1 MNIYPDNCVIL
12 APLAGYTDLPY
23 RCSAIRHG
31 CTHAFTEMIDAG
43 SLAYGHKKTFSMLQ
57 RGKTEKWLGVQ
68 IVGSDHGTLQKAV
81 EIINQSDVD
90 VLDFNLGCPARK
102 VVKKG
107 EGAALAKKT
116 EEAIRALEVLLKYSK
131 FPVTVKTRIL
141 DELDPEPTVYLVQ
154 RLVDA
159 GAAAITLHGRIMT
172 KVYSGE
178 VGFAVI
184 SEVRKRIDRQIIA
197 NGGVFRYSDCEILR
211 RETGC
216 GCVMIARGAMGN
228 PWIFEEIREGGAF
241 VPPTPDALASEIELH
256 LKDMAE
262 CYGEEL
268 GMRISRKIIFDYLK
282 GRGYS
287 GELKN
292 AVCKIKT
299 LKDVETRL
307 EEIRRGPGP
316 RYAKWLESNPD
327 APRRLTV

>member
-1 MNIYPDNCVIL
+1 MKIYPDNCIIL

-81 EIINQSDVD
+81 EIISRCDVD

-116 EEAIRALEVLLKYSK
+116 EDAIRALEVLVKYSK

-141 DELDPEPTVYLVQ
+141 DETDPEPTVCLVQ

-159 GAAAITLHGRIMT
+159 GAAAVTLHGRIMT

-184 SEVRKRIDRQIIA
+184 SEVRKRIDRQIVA

-211 RETGC
+211 KETGC
-216 GCVMIARGAMGN
+216 DCVMIARGAMGN
-228 PWIFEEIREGGAF
+228 PWIFEEIRAGRAF
-241 VPPTPDALASEIELH
+241 VPPTPDELASEIELH

-262 CYGEEL
+262 CYGEEV
-268 GMRISRKIIFDYLK
+268 GMRISRKIIIDYLK

-299 LKDVETRL
+299 IGDLETYL
-307 EEIRRGPGP
+307 GEIRCGPSP
-316 RYAKWLESNPD
+316 RYGKWLESNPD

>member
-23 RCSAIRHG
+23 RSSAIRHG

-57 RGKTEKWLGVQ
+57 RGKSEKWLGVQ
-68 IVGSDHGTLQKAV
+68 IVGSDHGTLRKAV
-81 EIINQSDVD
+81 EIINHSDVD

-116 EEAIRALEVLLKYSK
+116 EEAIHALEVLLKYSK
-131 FPVTVKTRIL
+131 RPVTVKTRIL
-141 DELDPEPTVYLVQ
+141 DEIDPEPTINLVR

-159 GAAAITLHGRIMT
+159 GAAAVTLHGRIMA

-184 SEVRKRIDRQIIA
+184 SEVRKSIDSQIIA
-197 NGGVFRYSDCEILR
+197 NGGVFRHADCEILR
-211 RETGC
+211 KETGC
-216 GCVMIARGAMGN
+216 DCVMIARGAMGN
-228 PWIFEEIREGGAF
+228 PWIFEEIREGGLF
-241 VPPTPDALASEIELH
+241 VPPTSDELATEIELH
-256 LKDMAE
+256 LNDMVE
-262 CYGEEL
+262 CYGEDM

-292 AVCKIKT
+292 SVCNVKT
-299 LKDVETRL
+299 MKELETYL
-307 EEIRRGPGP
+307 AEIRRGPSP

>member
-1 MNIYPDNCVIL
+1 MKIYPDNCMIH

-43 SLAYGHKKTFSMLQ
+43 SLAYGHKKTFSMLR

-68 IVGSDHGTLQKAV
+68 IVGSDHNTLRKAV
-81 EIINQSDVD
+81 EIINHSDVD

-107 EGAALAKKT
+107 EGAALAKRT
-116 EEAIRALEVLLKYSK
+116 EDAIGALDVLVKHSK

-141 DELDPEPTVYLVQ
+141 DEKDPEPTVYLVQ
-154 RLVDA
+154 RLVAA
-159 GAAAITLHGRIMT
+159 GAAAVTLHGRIMA

-178 VGFAVI
+178 VGFDVI
-184 SEVRKRIDRQIIA
+184 SEVRKRVDTQIVA
-197 NGGVFRYSDCEILR
+197 NGGVFKYSDAAILR
-211 RETGC
+211 KETGC
-216 GCVMIARGAMGN
+216 DCIMIARGAMGN
-228 PWIFEEIREGGAF
+228 PWIFEEIREGAAF
-241 VPPTPDALASEIELH
+241 VPPTPNELADEIELH
-256 LKDMAE
+256 LRDMAE
-262 CYGEEL
+262 SYGEEM
-268 GMRISRKIIFDYLK
+268 GMRISRKIVFDYLK

-292 AVCKIKT
+292 AVGKICT
-299 LKDVETRL
+299 LKDLEIHL
-307 EEIRRGPGP
+307 EEIRRGPSP
-316 RYAKWLESNPD
+316 RYGKWLEANPE

>member
-1 MNIYPDNCVIL
+1 
-12 APLAGYTDLPY
+12 
-23 RCSAIRHG
+23 
-31 CTHAFTEMIDAG
+31 
-43 SLAYGHKKTFSMLQ
+43 
-57 RGKTEKWLGVQ
+57 
-68 IVGSDHGTLQKAV
+68 
-81 EIINQSDVD
+81 DVD

-116 EEAIRALEVLLKYSK
+116 EDAIRALEVLVKYSK

-141 DELDPEPTVYLVQ
+141 DETDPEPTVCLVQ

-159 GAAAITLHGRIMT
+159 GAAAVTLHGRIMT

-184 SEVRKRIDRQIIA
+184 SEVRKRIDRQIVA

-211 RETGC
+211 KETGC
-216 GCVMIARGAMGN
+216 DCVMIARGAMGN
-228 PWIFEEIREGGAF
+228 PWIFEEIRAGRAF
-241 VPPTPDALASEIELH
+241 VPPTPDELASEIELH

-262 CYGEEL
+262 CYGEEV
-268 GMRISRKIIFDYLK
+268 GMRISRKIIIDYLK

-299 LKDVETRL
+299 IGDLETYL
-307 EEIRRGPGP
+307 GEIRCGPSP
-316 RYAKWLESNPD
+316 RYGKWLESNPD

>member
-1 MNIYPDNCVIL
+1 MIL

-23 RCSAIRHG
+23 RSSAIRHG

-43 SLAYGHKKTFSMLQ
+43 SLAYGHKKTFSMLR

-68 IVGSDHGTLQKAV
+68 IVGSDHATLHKAV
-81 EIINQSDVD
+81 EIINRSDVD

-116 EEAIRALEVLLKYSK
+116 EDAIRAFEILVKNSK
-131 FPVTVKTRIL
+131 FPVTAKTRIL
-141 DELDPEPTVYLVQ
+141 DETDPEPTVNLVR

-159 GAAAITLHGRIMT
+159 GAAAVTLHGRIMS
-172 KVYSGE
+172 KIYSGE
-178 VGFAVI
+178 VGFAAI
-184 SEVRKRIDRQIIA
+184 SEVRKRIDKQIIA
-197 NGGVFRYSDCEILR
+197 NGGVFRYSDSEILR
-211 RETGC
+211 KETGC
-216 GCVMIARGAMGN
+216 DCIMIARGAMGN
-228 PWIFEEIREGGAF
+228 PWIFEEIRDGAAF
-241 VPPTPDALASEIELH
+241 VPPTPDELASEIELH
-256 LKDMAE
+256 LKDMIE

-268 GMRISRKIIFDYLK
+268 GMRISRKIIFDYLR

-292 AVCKIKT
+292 AVCNVKT
-299 LKDVETRL
+299 LEELNPRL

-327 APRRLTV
+327 APRRLRVGSW

>member
-1 MNIYPDNCVIL
+1 MKIYPDNCVIL
-12 APLAGYTDLPY
+12 APLAGYTDLAY

-57 RGKTEKWLGVQ
+57 RGKMEKWLGVQ
-68 IVGSDHGTLQKAV
+68 IVGSDHNTLRKAV

-90 VLDFNLGCPARK
+90 ILDFNLGCPARK

-116 EEAIRALEVLLKYSK
+116 EEAIRAFEILVKNSK
-131 FPVTVKTRIL
+131 FPVTAKTRIL
-141 DELDPEPTVYLVQ
+141 SETDPAPTVNLVQ

-159 GAAAITLHGRIMT
+159 GAAAVTLHGRIMA

-184 SEVRKRIDRQIIA
+184 KEVRNSIDKQIIA
-197 NGGVFRYSDCEILR
+197 NGGVFKYSDCEILR
-211 RETGC
+211 KETGC
-216 GCVMIARGAMGN
+216 DCVMIARGAMGN
-228 PWIFEEIREGGAF
+228 PWIFEEIREGSAF
-241 VPPTPDALASEIELH
+241 VPPTPDELATEIGLH

-268 GMRISRKIIFDYLK
+268 GMRISRKIVFDYLK

-292 AVCKIKT
+292 AVGKIST
-299 LKDVETRL
+299 LKELETNL

-316 RYAKWLESNPD
+316 RYAKWLESNQD